1 MADNIIGNMF
11 GVDPDQLR
19 MQRWQQAQQ
28 QNMQMAQMDPFQ
40 RASASMANAGSG
52 LTMLGAQALGLK
64 TPEERLSEA
73 RKQAMSGID
82 TGKPDSMFE
91 AARKLNE
98 VGDTQ
103 GAMMLA
109 NNARALK
116 SELSRQEYETA
127 KTSQAEAMAE
137 KLARPEKEDKG
148 TFKVTELPDPS
159 DPAKVVKVLYN
170 DVSGQIKQLPG
181 SGQKF
186 RDAKDGDK
194 LKKTEEGKLQLTSIL
209 GTLKE
214 NYDELN
220 KMGALVSENK
230 DELSNV
236 KARFM
241 LTTAGQGLGGTLGTK
256 VQSRLDSIQS
266 LRPSLVSALK
276 TATGKSASE
285 MNSNVEL
292 RLALDQATNP
302 KFGYEANLRQIQFL
316 NDTYGLGLDIPKS
329 GTASKALSDED
340 LLAKYRK
347 K

>member
-1 MADNIIGNMF
+1 
-11 GVDPDQLR
+11 
-19 MQRWQQAQQ
+19 
-28 QNMQMAQMDPFQ
+28 
-40 RASASMANAGSG
+40 
-52 LTMLGAQALGLK
+52 
-64 TPEERLSEA
+64 
-73 RKQAMSGID
+73 
-82 TGKPDSMFE
+82 
-91 AARKLNE
+91 
-98 VGDTQ
+98 
-103 GAMMLA
+103 
-109 NNARALK
+109 
-116 SELSRQEYETA
+116 
-127 KTSQAEAMAE
+127 
-137 KLARPEKEDKG
+137 
-148 TFKVTELPDPS
+148 
-159 DPAKVVKVLYN
+159 
-170 DVSGQIKQLPG
+170 
-181 SGQKF
+181 
-186 RDAKDGDK
+186 
-194 LKKTEEGKLQLTSIL
+194 
-209 GTLKE
+209 
-214 NYDELN
+214 
-220 KMGALVSENK
+220 MGALVSENK